1 MGRGQMGPGMMAG
14 GTCQV
19 VEGSINPMG
28 WCVLYQPISASNTR
42 GEPRPA
48 DDPRKRCCGPRHLR
62 NDRAVSTD
70 SEAAGKDRAALL
82 HAG

>member
-70 SEAAGKDRAALL
+70 SEAAGKNRAALL